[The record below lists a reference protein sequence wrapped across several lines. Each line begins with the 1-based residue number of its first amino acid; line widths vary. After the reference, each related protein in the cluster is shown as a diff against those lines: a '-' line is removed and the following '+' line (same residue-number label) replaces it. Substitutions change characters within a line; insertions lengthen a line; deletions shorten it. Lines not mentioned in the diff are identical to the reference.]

1 MRLLFLLVVLLSG
14 CSLLTPNV
22 SSEFSKLEA
31 GQYQL
36 DANHASVHFKVLHM
50 GLSTFVGRFNKLQ
63 ASLNF
68 DPKNIQGIFL
78 DARVNTE
85 SIDTNN
91 SELDKQLRSGRWFD
105 TTVFP
110 QARFITQ
117 RVTARA
123 DNHYAIFGQLTLHGI
138 TKPVVLDAIFHGGAD
153 NLLTG
158 FYTLG
163 FSATTQI
170 KRSDFAIDSYLGLV
184 GDLVE
189 LEIYAE
195 FQRH

>member
-1 MRLLFLLVVLLSG
+1 MRLLFLLMILLSG
-14 CSLLTPNV
+14 CSLLTPDV
-22 SSEFSKLEA
+22 ATEFSKLEA
-31 GQYQL
+31 GQYRL
-36 DANHASVHFKVLHM
+36 DANHASVLFKVQHM
-50 GLSTFVGRFNKLQ
+50 GLSTFVGRFNKLE

-68 DPKNIQGIFL
+68 DPQNIHDIFL
-78 DARVNTE
+78 DARVDTD
-85 SIDTNN
+85 SIDSNN
-91 SELDKQLRSGRWFD
+91 SELDKQLRSARWFD

-117 RVTARA
+117 RVAART
-123 DNHYAIFGQLTLHGI
+123 DNHYAIYGQLTLHGI
-138 TKPVVLDAIFHGGAD
+138 SKPVVLDAIFHGGAD
-153 NLLTG
+153 NILTG
-158 FYTLG
+158 FYTIG
-163 FSATTQI
+163 FSATTKI